1 MKTTP
6 LLEEHQKSNAKL
18 VEFAGWQM
26 PVQYEGILQEHQS
39 VRTKAGIF
47 DVSHMGEFFVSGKDS
62 TVFLN
67 SLIPQEIE
75 NLYAGKA
82 IYCQLTNENAGIIDD
97 LLIYR
102 LENNE
107 YLLIVNASRLDVDLD
122 WLNAHKKAFDVKI
135 ENKSD
140 YYALIAIQ
148 GPNAVKIM
156 DKSEFT
162 DHPPFMHIAK
172 CNLLGKKVY
181 VSRTGYTGEDGFEIL
196 VKNEDAPTIWQRLLE
211 NGQEF
216 GIKPI
221 GLGARD
227 TLRLE
232 AALLLYGNDMNDST
246 TPLEAGLK
254 WSIAKN
260 KKSDYIGKEKIQTQ
274 LKDGIDKKLIGFKLL
289 DKGIAR
295 EGATILRNEKVLGKV
310 TSGGFSPIDKKG
322 FGLGYINDTNLKL
335 DDKIEI
341 EVRGRKIPAIIA
353 KRPFVNK
360 SYVK

>member
-6 LLEEHQKSNAKL
+6 LIEEHKKLNAKL
-18 VEFAGWQM
+18 VDFAGWQM
-26 PVQYEGILQEHQS
+26 PVQYEGILQEHQA
-39 VRTKAGIF
+39 VRSKVGIF
-47 DVSHMGEFFVSGKDS
+47 DVSHMGEFFISGADA
-62 TVFLN
+62 VAFLN
-67 SLIPQEIE
+67 SLVPQNID
-75 NLYAGKA
+75 NIYAGKA
-82 IYCQLTNENAGIIDD
+82 VYCQLTNEQAGIIDD

-102 LENNE
+102 FEKDE
-107 YLLIVNASRLDVDLD
+107 FMLIVNASRLQADLD
-122 WLNAHKKAFDVKI
+122 WLNSHKKDFDVEIKD
-135 ENKSD
+135 KSD
-140 YYALIAIQ
+140 EYALIAIQ
-148 GPNAVKIM
+148 GPCALKVM
-156 DKSEFT
+156 DKAGFS

-172 CNLLGKKVY
+172 CKLYNTDVFI
-181 VSRTGYTGEDGFEIL
+181 SRTGYTGEDGFEIL
-196 VKNEDAPTIWQRLLE
+196 VKNDSADVIWQNLLQDGE
-211 NGQEF
+211 EW
-216 GIKPI
+216 GIQPI

-232 AALLLYGNDMNDST
+232 AALLLYGNDMDDKT

-260 KKSDYIGKEKIQTQ
+260 KKSEYIGKATITKQ
-274 LKDGIDKKLIGFKLL
+274 LNEGTNKKLVGFKLL

-295 EGATILRNEKVLGKV
+295 DGAKILNGEKEIGTV

-322 FGLGYINDTNLKL
+322 FGLGYINDLSLKL

-353 KRPFVNK
+353 KRPFIDK